1 MFNLMSQSF
10 TLFIS
15 SLRSPAQNAANALGR
30 SGIMK
35 VKSVSVRPETLKAPL
50 PRNLRLPKSPYP
62 VSSNQEDFDGLYLVY
77 DHASILTKKAIA
89 TLISGHELTEEDTL
103 TPNETH

>member
-15 SLRSPAQNAANALGR
+15 SLRSPAQNAANVLGR

-35 VKSVSVRPETLKAPL
+35 VKSVPVRPETLKAPL

-62 VSSNQEDFDGLYLVY
+62 ESSNQEAFQGLYLVY
-77 DHASILTKKAIA
+77 EDPSILKQEAIS
-89 TLISGHELTEEDTL
+89 TLISCSDGISESKKDT
-103 TPNETH
+103 